1 MAFGAKKAGKLDVF
15 ARGQYYFVAVIFLQR
30 IDFYILSIFAFY
42 HHFNLWIPRLEKES
56 QHTRN
61 QSTELIKVVLYGPE
75 STGKTTLAKQLA
87 EHYNTHWV
95 PEFMREYLQKK
106 WDNEKKL
113 VEKED
118 LIPIA
123 KGQLKWEKEASQ
135 QVENLLICDTNL
147 LELKVYSEYYYD
159 GFCPPEIKNEAT
171 KDNYSIYLLT
181 YIDTPWEADD
191 LRDRPENREEMFR
204 IFEAELKKQGFPYKI
219 LKGNENERFNKA
231 VEIIDALLKN

>member
-1 MAFGAKKAGKLDVF
+1 MEKKPK
-15 ARGQYYFVAVIFLQR
+15 
-30 IDFYILSIFAFY
+30 
-42 HHFNLWIPRLEKES
+42 
-56 QHTRN
+56 HTRN
-61 QSTELIKVVLYGPE
+61 QSAELIKVVLYGPE

-87 EHYNTHWV
+87 AHYKTLWV

-106 WDNEKKL
+106 WDSEKKL

-123 KGQLKWEKEASQ
+123 KGQLQLEKEASQ
-135 QVENLLICDTNL
+135 KAENLLICDTNL

-159 GFCPPEIKNEAT
+159 GFCPSEIKTEAT

-181 YIDTPWEADD
+181 YVDTPWEPDI
-191 LRDRPENREEMFR
+191 LRDRPNNREEMFR

-219 LKGNENERFNKA
+219 LKGNEEQRFKKA
-231 VEIIDALLKN
+231 VQIIDALLDR